1 MSYWRESAADGWV
14 LAFGARREQVR
25 VRGRYHANNPET
37 VAEAALAGLGIAL
50 LPGYLRGVALAAGRL
65 VRVLPAWT
73 SQTSFG
79 RRSIAFAPPERMWV
93 RRNQVLL
100 ALRRQQLAP

>member
-1 MSYWRESAADGWV
+1 MSYWRESADGGGAV
-14 LAFGARREQVR
+14 RSVARREQ
-25 VRGRYHANNPET
+25 
-37 VAEAALAGLGIAL
+37 
-50 LPGYLRGVALAAGRL
+50 

-79 RRSIAFAPPERMWV
+79 RRIMAFAPPERMWV

-100 ALRRQQLAP
+100 VLRRQQLAP

>member
-1 MSYWRESAADGWV
+1 MRAV
-14 LAFGARREQVR
+14 ARREQ
-25 VRGRYHANNPET
+25 
-37 VAEAALAGLGIAL
+37 
-50 LPGYLRGVALAAGRL
+50 

-79 RRSIAFAPPERMWV
+79 RRIMAFAPPERMWV

-100 ALRRQQLAP
+100 VLRRQQLAP